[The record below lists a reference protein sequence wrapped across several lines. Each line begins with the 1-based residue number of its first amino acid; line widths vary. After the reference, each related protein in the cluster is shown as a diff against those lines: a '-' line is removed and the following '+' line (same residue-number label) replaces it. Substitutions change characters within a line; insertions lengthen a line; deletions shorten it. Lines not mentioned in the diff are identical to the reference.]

1 MAQKKLAKVQGIPR
15 MKIIKD
21 NIDRIPLNEWE
32 DDTHIWEVM
41 LPEIRKHLDG
51 EPSIFDGIQC
61 PRQFEGFTEAGIA
74 LVESAVIA
82 PCLENYWECSEKGA
96 YTFEWTEND
105 DQEFSDY
112 IKARWSYM
120 MWLAYEAMNGT
131 LSENPGKTLDEAG
144 ERDFKIMCLL
154 CGKTTAQDV
163 PAPADD
169 NNSFPDLPF

>member
-1 MAQKKLAKVQGIPR
+1 MR
-15 MKIIKD
+15 IIED
-21 NIDRIPLNEWE
+21 NIDKISLDKWE
-32 DDTHIWEVM
+32 DNTHIWEVM
-41 LPEIRKHLDG
+41 LPEIRKHLGG
-51 EPSIFDGIQC
+51 EHSIFDGIQFR
-61 PRQFEGFTEAGIA
+61 RQFDAYSEAGNA
-74 LVESAVIA
+74 LLESAVID
-82 PCLENYWECSEKGA
+82 PCLDEYWELNEKGA

-112 IKARWSYM
+112 IKARWSYI

-131 LSENPGKTLDEAG
+131 LDENPGKTLDEAG